1 MENWS
6 VVSVID
12 SNPNF
17 SVLEALNPNIELS
30 ELDGK
35 IIRFID

>member
-6 VVSVID
+6 VVSVIN
-12 SNPNF
+12 SNPDY
-17 SVLEALNPNIELS
+17 SVLETLNPNVALS